1 MSSTELTS
9 RERQLWTMMRAVEAK
24 AATLYQ
30 RHASELATEAK
41 QSVLSSLEK
50 LGAPLQELEGT
61 QLIEPLTNLLGA
73 FGDSKSFAL
82 FVNGLVLEQLA
93 ATIYGRI
100 ADNAAISPEG
110 RVLARHAEKVS
121 IATRDVAASCIAS
134 SVAVADVFDTFAS
147 ETSEVLTRLDGLGE
161 VIDARLG
168 EAFDIRFADVL
179 GDLTSELLPICIDLG
194 MVRRKLIMHLTSA
207 FMSAA

>member
-1 MSSTELTS
+1 
-9 RERQLWTMMRAVEAK
+9 MMRAVEAK

-30 RHASELATEAK
+30 RHASELASEDK
-41 QSVLSSLEK
+41 QAVLSALEK

-61 QLIEPLTNLLGA
+61 QLIAPLTNLLGV
-73 FGDSKSFAL
+73 FGDSKSFTL

-100 ADNAAISPEG
+100 AENAAISPEG
-110 RVLARHAEKVS
+110 RALARQAEKVS
-121 IATRDVAASCIAS
+121 IATRDAAARGIAS

-161 VIDARLG
+161 VIDATLG